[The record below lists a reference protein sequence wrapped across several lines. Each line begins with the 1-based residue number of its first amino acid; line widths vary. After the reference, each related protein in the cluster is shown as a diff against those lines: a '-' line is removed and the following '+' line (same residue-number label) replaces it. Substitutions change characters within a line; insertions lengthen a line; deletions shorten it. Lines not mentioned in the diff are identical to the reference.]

1 VLFHDTVRANLR
13 WANPGAS
20 EQEMRESLSLAAAEF
35 VFELPQGLD
44 TTVGDRGM
52 LLSHGQRQRIALA
65 RALLRKPGLL
75 ILDEATSSLDFD
87 NEKRILDAIER
98 LQGRTTVLMI
108 AHRVSAIQL
117 AEMIFV
123 IEDGRVAESG
133 DWQSLSTR
141 PSRRVGSLF
150 RLQDALA

>member
-1 VLFHDTVRANLR
+1 
-13 WANPGAS
+13 
-20 EQEMRESLSLAAAEF
+20 
-35 VFELPQGLD
+35 
-44 TTVGDRGM
+44 M

-98 LQGRTTVLMI
+98 LQGRATVLLI
-108 AHRVSAIQL
+108 AHRISAIQR
-117 AEMIFV
+117 AEIIYV
-123 IEDGRVAESG
+123 IENGRVAESG
-133 DWQSLSTR
+133 DWQSLSNK
-141 PSRRVGSLF
+141 PSHRVGSLF